1 MRTTRAATSV
11 LAMSL
16 VASIGAQA
24 PPRDPRTPAAAQAE
38 AIRALDA
45 AVAEQR
51 APEAAYYQLAELLE
65 ARGDSDRADEV
76 LESVRDRFPKSI
88 RAQTAAAGVYNRR
101 GDFER
106 TIEAL
111 RAIAALQPGDPE
123 PLHRIGT
130 FFWDRVRADIK
141 YAPATKLSYIL
152 QGIDAENQALAL
164 RPDYAEAMTYK
175 NLLLRMQANMTMN
188 PAEQAQLIAEADA
201 LRDRVIE
208 MQRSVR
214 ASAKD
219 IPAPPPA
226 PSSAFFEPFD
236 QAVARLQPLRVGGS
250 IRAPVKTTDAKPVY
264 PADAQKAGVQG
275 VVILEALIDDQ
286 GSVANARVLRSVPLL
301 DAAALDAV
309 SRWRFTPTE
318 IEGRRISLL
327 MTVTVNFT
335 LSPQ

>member
-1 MRTTRAATSV
+1 
-11 LAMSL
+11 MSL
-16 VASIGAQA
+16 VAGIDAQA
-24 PPRDPRTPAAAQAE
+24 PPRDPRTAAAAQAE
-38 AIRALDA
+38 AIRTLDA

-51 APEAAYYQLAELLE
+51 APEAAYYQLADLLA
-65 ARGDSDRADEV
+65 ARGESDRADAV
-76 LESVRDRFPKSI
+76 LLSARDRFPASVQ
-88 RAQTAAAGVYNRR
+88 AQTAAAGVYNRR

-106 TIEAL
+106 TVEAL
-111 RAIAALQPGDPE
+111 RAVAALQPGDPE

-141 YAPATKLSYIL
+141 YAPATKLPYIL

-164 RPDYAEAMTYK
+164 RPDYIEAITYK
-175 NLLLRMQANMTMN
+175 NLLLRMQANMTTN

-201 LRDRVIE
+201 LRN
-208 MQRSVR
+208 R
-214 ASAKD
+214 AIDMLRA
-219 IPAPPPA
+219 A
-226 PSSAFFEPFD
+226 EP
-236 QAVARLQPLRVGGS
+236 
-250 IRAPVKTTDAKPVY
+250 T
-264 PADAQKAGVQG
+264 
-275 VVILEALIDDQ
+275 
-286 GSVANARVLRSVPLL
+286 ANARVLRSVPLL